1 MTDPTIAPPDAV
13 GATEPAPSRRRGVD
27 YESLVDRFHASG
39 LTQKAFCERENVSY
53 HGFKNHYRRSPKFA
67 GKRRP
72 DRASASAAFRTVRPA
87 HPSGATTARSTTP
100 AATIRIGS
108 TVVVECPAEIALEAI
123 ARLAAEAAR

>member
-1 MTDPTIAPPDAV
+1 MTDPATSIEHAA
-13 GATEPAPSRRRGVD
+13 ATELAAAPRRGVD

-72 DRASASAAFRTVRPA
+72 DRASSSSAFRAVRPA
-87 HPSGATTARSTTP
+87 PPSGSSTPRSTTS
-100 AATIRIGS
+100 ATTIRIGS
-108 TVVVECPAEIALEAI
+108 TVVVECPTEIALEAI
-123 ARLAAEAAR
+123 ARLAAEASR

>member
-1 MTDPTIAPPDAV
+1 MIDP
-13 GATEPAPSRRRGVD
+13 ATASDTAEQIEPAVPPRRGVD

-72 DRASASAAFRTVRPA
+72 DRASSSAFRAVRPA
-87 HPSGATTARSTTP
+87 RPSGSSTPRSSTSAT
-100 AATIRIGS
+100 TIRIG
-108 TVVVECPAEIALEAI
+108 TAVLVECPAEIAIEAI
-123 ARLAAEAAR
+123 TRLAVEASR